1 MVRRVVIAALEII
14 PTGFVVVDVA
24 AIADGVA
31 VDEGGGAGAVSRSG
45 IGGDVAPGVVGIAAV
60 PLLLIQSRCPVFQNA
75 EDALHV
81 ALQIRRVEVWSEIG
95 SAVLRVAHRKGL
107 AGFII
112 DKVHDDGSV
121 AVGEGF
127 PHQLSVEGVV
137 GVGHTAHG
145 LLGADAVGV
154 VGIGRRLAAYRHRG
168 QLPPVGP
175 CQARV
180 GLAAVIPVGR
190 IAAIVRD
197 GRIAHL
203 GQQILP
209 VVLAIGIALR
219 GGRRADGLCLREDIP
234 GGVVGT
240 IV

>member
-24 AIADGVA
+24 TEADGVA
-31 VDEGGGAGAVSRSG
+31 VDKGGGAGAVSRRG

-60 PLLLIQSRCPVFQNA
+60 PLLLIQSCCPVFQNA

-81 ALQIRRVEVWSEIG
+81 ALQIRRVEVWSELG

-112 DKVHDDGSV
+112 DKVHDDGRV

-137 GVGHTAHG
+137 GVGHTVHG
-145 LLGADAVGV
+145 FLRADAVGV

-190 IAAIVRD
+190 IAAVVGD
-197 GRIAHL
+197 GRIADL
-203 GQQILP
+203 RKQVSPLSVAVSVI
-209 VVLAIGIALR
+209 LR
-219 GGRRADGLCLREDIP
+219 GGRRADGLCL
-234 GGVVGT
+234 
-240 IV
+240 

>member
-14 PTGFVVVDVA
+14 PAGFVVIDIATV
-24 AIADGVA
+24 ADGVA
-31 VDEGGGAGAVSRSG
+31 VDESGGAGAVSCSG

-60 PLLLIQSRCPVFQNA
+60 PLLLIQSRCPVFQDA

-137 GVGHTAHG
+137 GVGHTVYG
-145 LLGADAVGV
+145 LLRADAVGV

-168 QLPPVGP
+168 
-175 CQARV
+175 
-180 GLAAVIPVGR
+180 
-190 IAAIVRD
+190 
-197 GRIAHL
+197 
-203 GQQILP
+203 
-209 VVLAIGIALR
+209 
-219 GGRRADGLCLREDIP
+219 
-234 GGVVGT
+234 
-240 IV
+240 

>member
-1 MVRRVVIAALEII
+1 MVRRVVVAGLEII
-14 PTGFVVVDVA
+14 EAGFGVVDIAMV
-24 AIADGVA
+24 ADGVA

-60 PLLLIQSRCPVFQNA
+60 PLLLIQSRCPVFQDA

-137 GVGHTAHG
+137 GVGHTVHG
-145 LLGADAVGV
+145 FLRADAVGV

-168 QLPPVGP
+168 QLPLYCLTFCG
-175 CQARV
+175 
-180 GLAAVIPVGR
+180 
-190 IAAIVRD
+190 
-197 GRIAHL
+197 
-203 GQQILP
+203 
-209 VVLAIGIALR
+209 LR
-219 GGRRADGLCLREDIP
+219 GCKVQGRTGDVRP
-234 GGVVGT
+234 YGVQSAASRTERRGR
-240 IV
+240 

>member
-1 MVRRVVIAALEII
+1 MNQSPIWYNGIPRSITATVYIAYWIIAAIREHIRSGDALAGACVAVGIDESVVRRVVIAGLEVIE
-14 PTGFVVVDVA
+14 TGFVVIDIATVA
-24 AIADGVA
+24 NRVA

-60 PLLLIQSRCPVFQNA
+60 PLLLIQSRCPVFQDA

-137 GVGHTAHG
+137 GVGHTVHCF
-145 LLGADAVGV
+145 LRADAVGI

-168 QLPPVGP
+168 
-175 CQARV
+175 
-180 GLAAVIPVGR
+180 
-190 IAAIVRD
+190 
-197 GRIAHL
+197 
-203 GQQILP
+203 
-209 VVLAIGIALR
+209 
-219 GGRRADGLCLREDIP
+219 
-234 GGVVGT
+234 
-240 IV
+240 